1 MSSSNHQFCGDIYIY
16 MLVYEF
22 QAVSVIKTTCQN
34 LPMSCPSSMAGV
46 KKRRGRTRLQQE
58 PTWHQKK
65 SPHLRWERVW
75 RILGWPSLVRR
86 SYLVIALTPS
96 NSLPSY
102 EWLPHFEIRNG
113 CNQKLPPIHQ
123 LGRQCPTSPAP
134 PRLAPLQEAGCQ
146 CDRWKYCKAAVKWPQ
161 AAVESPQR
169 FKLYQKRPSLGVPGW
184 AKLTRKWISHQ
195 FGSIWRGTPILQK
208 EPQKTSH
215 DHNHKNKPPHQRPL
229 TLTTIRCGN
238 SRPNKS
244 CRIQDSPLPFELTPS
259 LLLGDF
265 LIGSQTKWPSQLV
278 GQPLQYTVYQCKFL
292 NKH

>member
-1 MSSSNHQFCGDIYIY
+1 

-161 AAVESPQR
+161 AAVESPRR

-208 EPQKTSH
+208 EPQKKRSWPQPQKQTTTPATTDIDNNPLWQFPPQQILSH
-215 DHNHKNKPPHQRPL
+215 PRLSAAIWVDTKSATGRLPDRF
-229 TLTTIRCGN
+229 
-238 SRPNKS
+238 PNKVTIPT
-244 CRIQDSPLPFELTPS
+244 C
-259 LLLGDF
+259 
-265 LIGSQTKWPSQLV
+265 GSTI
-278 GQPLQYTVYQCKFL
+278 TVYQCKFL